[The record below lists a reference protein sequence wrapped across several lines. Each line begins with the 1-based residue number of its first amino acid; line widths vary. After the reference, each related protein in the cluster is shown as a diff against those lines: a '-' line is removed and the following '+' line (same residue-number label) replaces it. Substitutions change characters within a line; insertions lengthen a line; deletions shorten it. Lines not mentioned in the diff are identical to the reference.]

1 MASAHFSLGF
11 FSFLRGGGTGA
22 SPSFFA
28 TFFTT
33 FFLGAA
39 SLGASAVVGVS
50 GATGV
55 SGVAGVVGVAGAS
68 LGVSAGS
75 ETEDSIWAAVVDLP
89 LGLTPICASETA
101 PTGGVGSSGF
111 STERRL
117 SAGAGAGVAEAEA
130 GGVGAET
137 VGVAS
142 SPAMMACASA
152 AASSSSESGVAGR
165 SAAAGGASCS
175 LPAGFL
181 RSRSSATQPNPLYSL
196 LGLDVALVSR
206 SH

>member
-1 MASAHFSLGF
+1 M
-11 FSFLRGGGTGA
+11 
-22 SPSFFA
+22 
-28 TFFTT
+28 
-33 FFLGAA
+33 
-39 SLGASAVVGVS
+39 
-50 GATGV
+50 
-55 SGVAGVVGVAGAS
+55 
-68 LGVSAGS
+68 
-75 ETEDSIWAAVVDLP
+75 VDLP
-89 LGLTPICASETA
+89 LGLTPICASETE
-101 PTGGVGSSGF
+101 PTGGVGSSGS
-111 STERRL
+111 STERRF
-117 SAGAGAGVAEAEA
+117 SARAGAGVTGAA

-152 AASSSSESGVAGR
+152 AASSSSESGVAGG